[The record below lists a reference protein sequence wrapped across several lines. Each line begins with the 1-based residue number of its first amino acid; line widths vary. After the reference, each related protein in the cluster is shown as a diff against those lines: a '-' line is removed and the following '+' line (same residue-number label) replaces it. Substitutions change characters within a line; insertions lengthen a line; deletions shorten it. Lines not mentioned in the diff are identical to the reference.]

1 MDRARSLFAWMLA
14 ALMVSAG
21 SGVAGDGL
29 FPPGDNWLTF
39 AAGESSTPSVR
50 LVDFPAN
57 DSGTLF
63 LWPGDAK
70 PEGGPPGPDE
80 PLASDRP
87 DFTEASCT
95 VGAGVLQIEMGYTVF
110 YDDDGVTR
118 AVAHSF
124 PETLYRI
131 GILEDWLELRIGWNY
146 GAESETVGGISTNAS
161 GSQDLYLGVKLGLTP
176 QQGWL
181 PEMSLV
187 PQMTVPLGSPL
198 TNDRVLPGANW
209 LYGWDINDWLSA
221 GGSTQANLR
230 VDDLTDDT
238 YTEFAQSFT
247 FGYTLTERL
256 GAYTEWFM
264 LSPIQADSAPT
275 EHYLDAGLTF
285 RVTNDLQLDVRVGKG
300 VSGASVDFFSGA
312 GAVVRF

>member
-1 MDRARSLFAWMLA
+1 MDRARSRYAWMLA
-14 ALMVSAG
+14 ALIVPSG
-21 SGVAGDGL
+21 SVIAGDRL
-29 FPPGDNWLTF
+29 FPPGDPWLTSVV
-39 AAGESSTPSVR
+39 GDSRPSPVR
-50 LVDFPAN
+50 LVNIPAN

-63 LWPGDAK
+63 LWPSDAE
-70 PEGGPPGPDE
+70 PQGGPPGPDE

-110 YDDDGVTR
+110 YDDDGATR
-118 AVAHSF
+118 TVDHSF

-131 GILEDWLELRIGWNY
+131 GVLEDWLELRIGVNY
-146 GAESETVGGISTNAS
+146 LDENATVGGATTSAS
-161 GSQDLYLGVKLGLTP
+161 GFQDLYLGVKLGLTP

-181 PEMSLV
+181 PEMSIV
-187 PQMTVPLGSPL
+187 PQMLVPLGSPVS
-198 TNDRVLPGANW
+198 NDRTLPGVNW

-221 GGSTQANLR
+221 GASTQANLR
-230 VDDLTDDT
+230 VDDATDDT

-264 LSPIQADSAPT
+264 LSPIQADSART

-285 RVTNDLQLDVRVGKG
+285 RVSNDLQLDVRVGKG
-300 VSGASVDFFSGA
+300 VSGAAVDFFSGV